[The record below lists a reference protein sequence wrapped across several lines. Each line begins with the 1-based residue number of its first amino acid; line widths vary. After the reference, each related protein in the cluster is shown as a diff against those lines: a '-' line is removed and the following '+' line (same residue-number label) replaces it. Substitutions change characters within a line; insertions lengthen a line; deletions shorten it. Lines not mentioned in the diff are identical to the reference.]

1 MLSST
6 VSEAHFNKR
15 NFQVAFAEEN
25 VQEVEYVDAY
35 GHPPCAICRNLLFF
49 DDTERATSI
58 CSNCGC
64 VQSDFQLDGNDYH
77 ALDHASAL
85 ASSPA
90 PFKRRRRAAYAS
102 LENNYDDPHYV
113 GPFRPKSPPYKRATY
128 FNELLSQWRCV
139 EPAIERSDWE
149 NIVGAFVISGFKHL
163 NKSRVRTLLTNC
175 DNDVVKHLVRTGEDI
190 ERAKRCCWF
199 GKKYYEKWRTIRER
213 LVGKLSTGRF
223 LTLDVVR
230 RLRMRFAELQ
240 PAFEE
245 WRAGRKVSLSNYP
258 FIFRRLLDLEGQSW
272 RNVDWPPS
280 LTLSK
285 QRKVISLWLFIC
297 GRTGWPYIN
306 SDSTIF
312 PNVKFY
318 EHQF

>member
-1 MLSST
+1 MSSS
-6 VSEAHFNKR
+6 VSTSVSFNKR

-25 VQEVEYVDAY
+25 VQEGEYVDAY

-77 ALDHASAL
+77 ALDNARVGDVNA
-85 ASSPA
+85 A
-90 PFKRRRRAAYAS
+90 PFKRRRKRAYAS

-139 EPAIERSDWE
+139 EPAIERSDWSS
-149 NIVGAFVISGFKHL
+149 VYDAFITSGFAYL

-175 DNDVVKHLVRTGEDI
+175 DNDVVKHLISTGESE

-223 LTLDVVR
+223 LPLDVVR

-245 WRAGRKVSLSNYP
+245 WRGGRKVSLSNYP

-280 LTLSK
+280 LTIAK

-306 SDSTIF
+306 TDSAIF

>member
-1 MLSST
+1 MLSSAEVNYT
-6 VSEAHFNKR
+6 KR

-77 ALDHASAL
+77 AHDHASAL
-85 ASSPA
+85 APNPA
-90 PFKRRRRAAYAS
+90 SYKRRRRAAYAS

-149 NIVGAFVISGFKHL
+149 NIKAAYTASGYKRL
-163 NKSRVRTLLTNC
+163 SKSKVRKLLTKC
-175 DNDVVKHLVRTGEDI
+175 DDAVIAHLVAGGKSVAF
-190 ERAKRCCWF
+190 AKSCCWY
-199 GKKYYEKWRTIRER
+199 GKKYYEKWRTIRDR
-213 LVGKLSTGRF
+213 LHGKLSTGRYVP
-223 LTLDVVR
+223 LDVVR

-306 SDSTIF
+306 SDSAIF